1 MTIQFEDYVKS
12 IVPSGPIPLG
22 SPASVYASC
31 TPLLQAVDAYKLVLQ
46 ADGYIRRY
54 WGDIWDS
61 HVFDMSVPQSVQAK
75 LFQVP
80 LGSFGK
86 TIQQTNFW
94 GAGLMPDRNAMFIHS
109 IAINVVPVELP
120 SPAVDWWDHMMIQ
133 QNMYVNCRKNQA
145 GYGEWMAVRLPLGG
159 GPSSGF
165 VTPNYAGTPAACVNN
180 GWPGK
185 DAAMREFIPI
195 VLSPLEQFEWNLQ
208 IDPNAW
214 TAITNHHATAQ
225 IFVQLFLEGEIY
237 TKVQ

>member
-1 MTIQFEDYVKS
+1 MTMQFEDYVKS
-12 IVPSGPIPLG
+12 IVPSGPAALG
-22 SPASVYASC
+22 GSGAVNC
-31 TPLLQAVDAYKLVLQ
+31 TPLLQAIDAYKLVLQ

-61 HVFDMSVPQSVQAK
+61 HTFDMAVPASSQAK
-75 LFQVP
+75 LYQVP

-94 GAGLMPDRNAMFIHS
+94 GSGLMPDRNAMFIHS
-109 IAINVVPVELP
+109 IALNIVPPIDLS
-120 SPAVDWWDHMMIQ
+120 SPATDWWDQLMIQ
-133 QNMYVNCRKNQA
+133 QNLYINCRKNQA
-145 GYGEWMAVRLPLGG
+145 MYGEWMAVRLPLGG
-159 GPSSGF
+159 GPSLF
-165 VTPNYAGTPAACVNN
+165 TTPNFAGTAGVTMNN

-185 DAAMREFIPI
+185 EAAMREFIPI